1 MTLRKVERQ
10 VIDAGQISKAG
21 RGPRRY
27 DSRMWQQGA
36 NVPSPPALLDAG
48 RLDRAGTIVAT
59 APFRFIVATGQL
71 DDAHRQALAA
81 EFPRYA
87 GAGFFPYE
95 PADCGPL
102 LRSLVAEIRS
112 PAFADALGRKLG
124 IDRLG
129 DHPAIVT
136 LSDAVNRR
144 HGTLHTDSRSKVAT
158 ALLYFNEAWPHGSA
172 GCLRFLAN
180 GDDIEAMVS
189 PEILP
194 LYGTL
199 AAFARADDSWHGHL
213 PFEGGRRV
221 LQVAWLT
228 SEDELRRK
236 QKRGRF
242 SRWLKPL
249 LGGLDRRFGATRGV
263 NARHD

>member
-1 MTLRKVERQ
+1 M
-10 VIDAGQISKAG
+10 I
-21 RGPRRY
+21 PP
-27 DSRMWQQGA
+27 
-36 NVPSPPALLDAG
+36 VPLLDVA
-48 RLDRAGTIVAT
+48 RLDGPDAIVARE
-59 APFRFIVATGQL
+59 PFRFMVAPGQL
-71 DDAHRQALAA
+71 DDAHRQALVAD
-81 EFPRYA
+81 FPRY
-87 GAGFFPYE
+87 GSAGFFPYE
-95 PADCGPL
+95 PADCGPA
-102 LRSLVAEIRS
+102 LRRLIDEITA
-112 PAFADALGRKLG
+112 PAFAEALGRKLG

-136 LSDAVNRR
+136 LSDSVNRR

-158 ALLYFNEAWPHGSA
+158 ALVYFNEDWPHGSA
-172 GCLRFLAN
+172 GCLRFLAS

-199 AAFARADDSWHGHL
+199 AAFARADNSWHGHL
-213 PFEGGRRV
+213 PFEGERRV

-236 QKRGRF
+236 QKRGTF
-242 SRWLKPL
+242 SRWFKKFM
-249 LGGLDRRFGATRGV
+249 GGLDRRFGAGRDV